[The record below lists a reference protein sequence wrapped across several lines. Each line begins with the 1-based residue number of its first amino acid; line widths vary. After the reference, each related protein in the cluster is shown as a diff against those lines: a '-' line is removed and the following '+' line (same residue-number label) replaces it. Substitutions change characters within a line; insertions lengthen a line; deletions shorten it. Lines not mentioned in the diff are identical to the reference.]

1 MLKLWKLFRF
11 LKFPVVILLSI
22 MRDKIISNA
31 SELFIT
37 YGFKSVTMDDIAN
50 QIGISKKTIYQHFE
64 NKTKLVEATTMH
76 MFEIISHGIDC
87 ICELEKNPIEELYD
101 IKSFVMLHLK
111 DEKSSPQYQLQKYY
125 PKISATLKKKQFE
138 VMQKC
143 VTDNLKKGV
152 EKKLFRQDIN
162 IDFISRIYFNSM
174 VSLKDQDLFPLNN
187 FSMNMLMENYL
198 EYHLRGICTPKGLD
212 ILTKIINKNKNQQ

>member
-1 MLKLWKLFRF
+1 
-11 LKFPVVILLSI
+11 

-50 QIGISKKTIYQHFE
+50 KQGISKKTIYQHFD

-87 ICELEKNPIEELYD
+87 ICKLGKNPVEELYD

-111 DEKSSPQYQLQKYY
+111 DENSSPQYQLQKYY

-138 VMQKC
+138 IMQEC
-143 VTDNLKKGV
+143 VTDNLKRGV
-152 EKKLFRQDIN
+152 DNNIFRPEIN

-174 VSLKDQDLFPLNN
+174 ISLKDQDLFPLNN
-187 FSMNMLMENYL
+187 FSMNMLMNNFL
-198 EYHLRGICTPKGLD
+198 EYHLRGICTPNGLV
-212 ILTKIINKNKNQQ
+212 ILNKIINKNKSKQ

>member
-1 MLKLWKLFRF
+1 
-11 LKFPVVILLSI
+11 
-22 MRDKIISNA
+22 MRDKILINA
-31 SELFIT
+31 ADMFLN

-50 QIGISKKTIYQHFE
+50 KLGISKKTIYLHFD

-76 MFEIISHGIDC
+76 MFNTISHGIDC
-87 ICELEKNPIEELYD
+87 ICALKKNPIEELYE

-111 DEKSSPQYQLQKYY
+111 DEKSSPQYQLKKYY
-125 PKISATLKKKQFE
+125 PKISATLNKKQFE
-138 VMQKC
+138 VMQEC
-143 VTDNLKKGV
+143 VTDNLKNGV

-187 FSMNMLMENYL
+187 FSMFMLMENYL

-212 ILTKIINKNKNQQ
+212 VLTKIINKNH